1 MSLHLHRAQRSDALV
16 AGLAGVL
23 SEPLDDPMATEIVA
37 VPAKGIE
44 RWITQRLAHHL
55 GATDGDD
62 GVSANVDFSS
72 PGRLVARTLS
82 VAGGIDPDTDPW
94 EVDRLTWPLLAVI
107 DESLDDPGFE
117 ALADH
122 LGAVAARPGDQVE
135 ERRTELR
142 RARRLTVARRLA
154 GLFDDYS
161 IHRPTVLQEWCAG
174 ADTDGVGQPLAPQ
187 RRWQAELFR
196 RLRTRIG
203 VPSPAE
209 RLPGVVETL
218 VGSPEVVDLPS
229 RFSVFGATRLSTRE
243 LAVLDAL
250 AHRRDVHIWIP
261 QPSPELWASLGRL
274 TADRTLVRRRTDP
287 TVGLPQHPLLRSLG
301 RDSRELQLRLR
312 SCSASTVDVLHPDT
326 QTGGTGA
333 LSLLQRH
340 LATDA
345 RPPGPPLAGEPDTRD
360 LLPPDDRSLQVHA
373 CHGRDRQVEV
383 LRDVLVGL
391 LADDET
397 LQPRD
402 ILVMCPDIELYA
414 PLILAAFGAP
424 GSTGEMLPSDGRG
437 IGSHPG
443 TRIRVRL
450 ADRALRRTNPVLDVL
465 ARVLELADSRMSA
478 SDVLDFAALGPVRRR
493 FALDDDALQRLRDW
507 VTDSG
512 IRWGL
517 NERSRAKYGLGSLP
531 QNTWRTGLNR
541 ILLGVAMSED
551 EPGYLGLA
559 LPLDDVESS
568 DIDLA
573 GRLAELVDRLAL
585 TAQQLSGTRTLDRWV
600 TALTEAVDGLSSVP
614 EGEAWQRE
622 QTHRTLREALEH
634 AGPQALSTELRLA
647 DVAALFADALRGRP
661 TRANFR
667 TGELTICSMVPMR
680 SVPHRVICLLGLD
693 DGEFPRTGLV
703 DGDDVLAVDPVVG
716 ERDRTSEDRQLTLDA
731 LNAATGHLVLLYSGA
746 DHRTGAARPPA
757 AALGEILDVLDASMR
772 SNTGTARDQVLIRH
786 PLQPFDDRNFT
797 PGGLV
802 PGGPFSFDGAALSG
816 ARSGGARRSGTAPPA
831 VLLDRPLPAPPEPRG
846 GELIEID
853 ALVKFFDHPV
863 KAFLR
868 ERLGLMGNWADAP
881 VRDELSVTIDALT
894 RYGIGERL
902 LRQRLSG
909 VPADVA
915 RHTEFRRGDLP
926 PGRQA
931 SVVLGELMAEVD
943 ALVSE
948 SAQSGTVVSE
958 STVPGSGAPG
968 ADAAGE
974 QFDVVVPV
982 AGGRSVVGT
991 VGPLRGGVLAGTNF
1005 SSLSAKHRLQAWIA
1019 VVALSA
1025 SDPGFVLRAVTIG
1038 RGGRGK
1044 PPAVSRV
1051 TAPVPAAARVIIDTL
1066 VAIRD
1071 LGLRYA
1077 LPLSPKTACAYVESR
1092 LRYDAEPVTALDKA
1106 ASYWTGGTYGGEGDD
1121 AEHRLVFGT
1130 ATLPELA
1137 ELPDVPTSART
1148 AGEPTTFGDLAMQVY
1163 GPLVRAERA
1172 AR

>member
-1 MSLHLHRAQRSDALV
+1 MPLHLHRAQRSDALV
-16 AGLAGVL
+16 AGLADVL
-23 SEPLDDPMATEIVA
+23 REPLDDPMATEIIA
-37 VPAKGIE
+37 VPARGIE
-44 RWITQRLAHHL
+44 RWLTQRLSHRL
-55 GATDGDD
+55 GTGEGAD
-62 GVSANVDFSS
+62 GVCADVDGVCANIDFSS
-72 PGRLVARTLS
+72 PASLVERTIS
-82 VAGGIDPDTDPW
+82 AASGVDPDADPW
-94 EVDRLTWPLLAVI
+94 RVDRLIWPMIATI
-107 DESLDDPGFE
+107 DACSGEPWCA

-122 LGAVAARPGDQVE
+122 LGAAPAAKGDE
-135 ERRTELR
+135 RTELR
-142 RARRLTVARRLA
+142 RARRLAVAHRLA
-154 GLFDDYS
+154 GLFDTYS
-161 IHRPTVLQEWCAG
+161 SYRPSVLQQWAAG
-174 ADTDGVGQPLAPQ
+174 QNTDGMDEPLAAQ
-187 RRWQAELFR
+187 RIWQPELFR
-196 RLRTRIG
+196 RLRAEIG

-209 RLPGVVETL
+209 RLPAVCRTL
-218 VGSPEVVDLPS
+218 QTVLTVAELPS
-229 RFSVFGATRLSTRE
+229 RISVFGPTRLSATE
-243 LAVLDAL
+243 LAVFDAL
-250 AHRRDVHIWIP
+250 AESRDVHIWIP
-261 QPSPELWASLGRL
+261 QPSPRLWRKLAGVHR
-274 TADRTLVRRRTDP
+274 DQQPPRRRNDP
-287 TVGLPQHPLLRSLG
+287 TAGEPAHPLLRSLG
-301 RDSRELQLRLR
+301 RDSRELQLRLGSCR
-312 SCSASTVDVLHPDT
+312 STTIDHPLPDAPRAAGVLGRL
-326 QTGGTGA
+326 QTD
-333 LSLLQRH
+333 
-340 LATDA
+340 LATDN
-345 RPPGPPLAGEPDTRD
+345 RPPDWAVGSAPDQRPPMAA
-360 LLPPDDRSLQVHA
+360 DDRSIQVHA
-373 CHGRDRQVEV
+373 CHGRARQVEV

-391 LADDET
+391 LADDDT

-402 ILVMCPDIELYA
+402 LLVMCPDIEMYA
-414 PLILAAFGAP
+414 PFILAAFGAP
-424 GSTGEMLPSDGRG
+424 GAEPSDAMD
-437 IGSHPG
+437 GSHPG

-465 ARVLELADSRMSA
+465 ARVLELADSRMGA
-478 SDVLDFAALGPVRRR
+478 SDVLDFADLGPVRRR
-493 FALDDDALQRLRDW
+493 FALDDDALQRLRGW

-517 NERSRAKYGLGSLP
+517 NERSRARYGLESLP

-551 EPGYLGLA
+551 EPGHLGLA

-600 TALTEAVDGLSSVP
+600 TALTDAVDGLSSVP
-614 EGEAWQRE
+614 DGDSWQRE
-622 QTHRTLREALEH
+622 QAHRTLREALEH
-634 AGPQALSTELRLA
+634 AGPQARSTELRLA
-647 DVAALFADALRGRP
+647 DVAGLFADALRGRP

-703 DGDDVLAVDPVVG
+703 DGDDVLAVDPLVG

-731 LNAATGHLVLLYSGA
+731 VNAATEHLVLLYSGA

-772 SNTGTARDQVLIRH
+772 TNTGTARDQLLVRH

-797 PGGLV
+797 IDGLV

-816 ARSGGARRSGTAPPA
+816 ARSGGAGRSGTASPA
-831 VLLDRPLPAPPEPRG
+831 VLLDRPLPAPPAPRA

-868 ERLGLMGNWADAP
+868 ERLGLTGNWADDP

-894 RYGIGERL
+894 RHGIGARL
-902 LRQRLSG
+902 LRQRLAG

-931 SVVLGELMAEVD
+931 SVVLGELMAEVE

-948 SAQSGTVVSE
+948 STVSE
-958 STVPGSGAPG
+958 STVSQSTVSQSSTSGST
-968 ADAAGE
+968 DAADE
-974 QFDVVVPV
+974 QFDIVVPV
-982 AGGRSVVGT
+982 GGGRSVVGT
-991 VGPLRGGVLAGTNF
+991 VGPLRHGVRAGTNF
-1005 SSLSAKHRLQAWIA
+1005 SSLSAKHRLQAWIP

-1025 SDPGFVLRAVTIG
+1025 SDPGFLPRAVTIG

-1044 PPAVSRV
+1044 QPAVSRV
-1051 TAPVPAAARVIIDTL
+1051 AAPPPAAALAIIDTL

-1071 LGLRYA
+1071 LGLRYP

-1106 ASYWTGGTYGGEGDD
+1106 AAYWAGGNYGGEGDD

-1130 ATLPELA
+1130 ATLTELA
-1137 ELPDVPTSART
+1137 ELRDVPTSART
-1148 AGEPTTFGDLAMQVY
+1148 AGEPTTFGDLAMQIY

-1172 AR
+1172 GR